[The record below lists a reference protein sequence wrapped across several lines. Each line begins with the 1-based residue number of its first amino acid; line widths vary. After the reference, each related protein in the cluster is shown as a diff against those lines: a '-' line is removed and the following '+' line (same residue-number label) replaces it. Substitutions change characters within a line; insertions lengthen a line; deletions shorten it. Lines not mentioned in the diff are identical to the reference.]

1 MGQLDGKVVLLTG
14 GANGMGENH
23 ARRLVREGAKLV
35 LTDVDAE
42 GGEKLAASLGEE
54 AHFVRHDVSNEADWD
69 AAIAVTREH
78 FGALHGLVNN
88 AGVLRAAP
96 ILEEDPAGFQQLLQ
110 VNLMGPWWGM
120 RKAVP
125 LLRESGGG
133 SIVNVSSTSAIKSYP
148 GLSSYLTS
156 KWAVRGLSK
165 VAAQEFGRD
174 GIRVNSLHPG
184 GIEETGM
191 FGTSGASEE
200 QLAARAAAI
209 PMNRFGNRDDVS
221 NMVVFL
227 LSDASSYVSGSE
239 LVVDGGSVA

>member
-23 ARRLVREGAKLV
+23 ARRLVREGASLV
-35 LTDVDAE
+35 FTDVDVE
-42 GGEKLAASLGEE
+42 GGEKLAACLGED
-54 AHFVRHDVSNEADWD
+54 ALFVRHDVSNEADWD
-69 AAIAVTREH
+69 AAIAATRER

-88 AGVLRAAP
+88 AGILRAAP
-96 ILEEDPAGFQQLLQ
+96 LLEEDPEGFQQLLQ

-125 LLRESGGG
+125 LMRESGGG
-133 SIVNVSSTSAIKSYP
+133 SIVNVSSMSAIKSYP

-165 VAAQEFGRD
+165 VAAQELGRD

-191 FGTSGASEE
+191 FGTSGADPE

-209 PMNRFGNRDDVS
+209 PLNRFGNRDDVS

-239 LVVDGGSVA
+239 LVVDGGSVV

>member
-1 MGQLDGKVVLLTG
+1 MVLLTG
-14 GANGMGENH
+14 GANGMGANH
-23 ARRLVREGAKLV
+23 ARRLVGEGARVL
-35 LTDVDAE
+35 LTDVDSE
-42 GGEKLAASLGEE
+42 GGEKLAASLGEH
-54 AHFVRHDVSNEADWD
+54 AAFVTHDVSSEAGWD
-69 AAIAVTREH
+69 AAIAAVRDR

-88 AGVLRAAP
+88 AGVLRTAP
-96 ILEEDPAGFQQLLQ
+96 ILDEDPAGFERLLQ
-110 VNLMGPWWGM
+110 INLFGPWWGM

-191 FGTSGASEE
+191 FGTSDASTE
-200 QLAARAAAI
+200 QLEARAAAI
-209 PMNRFGNRDDVS
+209 PLQRFGRRDDVS

-227 LSDASSYVSGSE
+227 LSDASSYVSGAE
-239 LVVDGGSVA
+239 LVVDGGSVV

>member
-35 LTDVDAE
+35 LTDVDVE
-42 GGEKLAASLGEE
+42 GGEKLAASLGED
-54 AHFVRHDVSNEADWD
+54 AVFVRHDVSSEPDWD
-69 AAIAVTREH
+69 AVIAATRER

-96 ILEEDPAGFQQLLQ
+96 LLEEDPAGFQQLLQ

-165 VAAQEFGRD
+165 VAAQEFGHD

-227 LSDASSYVSGSE
+227 LSDASSYVSGAE
-239 LVVDGGSVA
+239 LVVDGGSVV